1 MLLNKP
7 FASFLKYPKPVYNII
22 YYHERQ
28 GKIIFVNW
36 VFSAQEPSAEH
47 GFLQVSHISCLGL
60 Y

>member
-28 GKIIFVNW
+28 GKIIFVN
-36 VFSAQEPSAEH
+36 
-47 GFLQVSHISCLGL
+47 
-60 Y
+60 